1 MPQLTMVQAIQD
13 ALRVA
18 LREDAR
24 VVVLGEDVGKNG
36 GVFRVTEGLQAEFG
50 ATRVADTPLAENG
63 IVGGAIG
70 MALYGLKPVAE
81 IQFVDFIY
89 PAFDQIV
96 SELAKMRWRSA
107 GQYGC
112 PVVVRAPYG
121 GGIRGGLY
129 HSQSPEAYFCH
140 TAGLVTV
147 IPATPADAKGLLLA
161 ALAGDDPVIFLEPK
175 RLYRS
180 TREDVP
186 EGHYTTP
193 IGAARVA
200 RAGEHCTVLAYGAM
214 VAVSL
219 EAAAEAAARGWSL
232 EVLDLRTLVP
242 LDAEAMLASVRKTGR
257 VVIVHEAPRTCGFG
271 AELAAQIAEQALTDL
286 QAPVLRVTGY
296 DTPFP
301 YTLEHSYLP
310 DAPRVLRAVEH
321 AMSY

>member
-1 MPQLTMVQAIQD
+1 MTMVQAIQD

-18 LREDAR
+18 LREDPR
-24 VVVLGEDVGKNG
+24 VVLLGEDVGLNG

-50 ATRVADTPLAENG
+50 AERVSDTPLAENG

-96 SELAKMRWRSA
+96 SEMAKMRWRSA
-107 GQYGC
+107 GQYAC

-121 GGIRGGLY
+121 GGIKGGLY

-140 TAGLVTV
+140 TAGLKVV
-147 IPATPADAKGLLLA
+147 IPSTPRDAKGLLLA
-161 ALAGDDPVIFLEPK
+161 ALEGEDPVIFLEPK
-175 RLYRS
+175 RLYR
-180 TREDVP
+180 TIKEDVP
-186 EGHYTTP
+186 EGRFRVSLSS
-193 IGAARVA
+193 ARVA
-200 RAGEHCTVLAYGAM
+200 RAGEQCTVLAYGAM
-214 VAVSL
+214 VPVSL
-219 EAAAEAAARGWSL
+219 EAAERAAERGWSV

-242 LDAEAMLASVRKTGR
+242 LDQDAVLESVRKTGR

-271 AELAAQIAEQALTDL
+271 AELAALVAEQALTSL

-310 DAPRVLRAVEH
+310 DAPRVLRAIEH

>member
-112 PVVVRAPYG
+112 P
-121 GGIRGGLY
+121 
-129 HSQSPEAYFCH
+129 
-140 TAGLVTV
+140 
-147 IPATPADAKGLLLA
+147 
-161 ALAGDDPVIFLEPK
+161 
-175 RLYRS
+175 
-180 TREDVP
+180 
-186 EGHYTTP
+186 
-193 IGAARVA
+193 
-200 RAGEHCTVLAYGAM
+200 
-214 VAVSL
+214 
-219 EAAAEAAARGWSL
+219 
-232 EVLDLRTLVP
+232 
-242 LDAEAMLASVRKTGR
+242 
-257 VVIVHEAPRTCGFG
+257 
-271 AELAAQIAEQALTDL
+271 
-286 QAPVLRVTGY
+286 QAPQRSAPGNLPGIFQREHHPGRRANRPPALR
-296 DTPFP
+296 
-301 YTLEHSYLP
+301 
-310 DAPRVLRAVEH
+310 
-321 AMSY
+321 